1 MIKLVKYNEAN
12 GDNTQLRAAITALI
26 SYLFDFGKVKILR
39 KFDESLVFHIHKLH
53 SDRVINC
60 SVASGAAFLLDTP
73 NENNEKVRALKLSDN
88 DRILKTASIKFI
100 ISKLYKL
107 ALGSHDWDNEDM
119 NNPNSYAV
127 WIDKFEEFIRD
138 SLQDSITLGEY
149 MDKLTAILSQIKKDI
164 NISKFDL

>member
-1 MIKLVKYNEAN
+1 MTKIVKYNEA
-12 GDNTQLRAAITALI
+12 DSSWISSPKSAYT

-88 DRILKTASIKFI
+88 DRILKIMSLSFI
-100 ISKLYKL
+100 ISKLHKL
-107 ALGSHDWDNEDM
+107 ALGSQDWGDDDM
-119 NNPNSYAV
+119 NNSDSYAV
-127 WIDKFEEFIRD
+127 WVDKFEEIIRD
-138 SLQDSITLGEY
+138 SLKDSVTLGGY
-149 MDKLTAILSQIKKDI
+149 IDKLKIVLEQIKKDI
-164 NISKFDL
+164 KFSRFDL